1 VQVNVITLK
10 QILLKMKKI
19 LLVLL
24 AGIGIGMLL
33 APEKG
38 TETWKRLVDGLD
50 DIKDK
55 AIDEMDNLMDKS
67 KGPIKKARAK
77 AETASED

>member
-1 VQVNVITLK
+1 
-10 QILLKMKKI
+10 MKKV

-24 AGIGIGMLL
+24 AGVAVGMLL

-38 TETWKRLVDGLD
+38 SKTWKKIVDGLD

-55 AIDEMDNLMDKS
+55 AVDEMNHLVDKGKDFAA
-67 KGPIKKARAK
+67 KGKKAARK
-77 AETASED
+77 ASKAW

>member
-1 VQVNVITLK
+1 
-10 QILLKMKKI
+10 MKKI

-67 KGPIKKARAK
+67 KGLIKKAQAK
-77 AETASED
+77 AQTASKDW

>member
-1 VQVNVITLK
+1 
-10 QILLKMKKI
+10 MKKI

-24 AGIGIGMLL
+24 AGVAIGMLL

-38 TETWKRLVDGLD
+38 TETWKKLVDGLD

-67 KGPIKKARAK
+67 KVLIKKARAK
-77 AETASED
+77 AQSASEDWQG